1 MKKSMEMYHSLGDGE
16 ASHSHG
22 EESLQRV
29 QQVAGDTLNK
39 QKAGV
44 EHAFNFD
51 SKHCSESNKLHRSRW
66 THL

>member
-1 MKKSMEMYHSLGDGE
+1 MEMYHSLRDSE
-16 ASHSHG
+16 ASHSRG

-51 SKHCSESNKLHRSRW
+51 SKHCSK
-66 THL
+66 